1 MATPQDNYLV
11 PGRASFMGQ
20 VGNIGSN
27 NGLAGASN
35 NASVGGTANNGVQSS
50 NAATVAAFAVVK
62 TKTSPAGMGG
72 GSGGSEAPVA
82 QTASFPAQAQ
92 QAVGI
97 AKFNEEPAQ
106 FTAAGASPA
115 SLGNNVNFPSTN
127 GKSVVLPANDGF
139 NKAAN
144 TVTISN
150 TGAKNKAGITNTLF
164 NAGENDLTLAADNQN
179 VAADAIPAKNKAT
192 KASPLNVPLYTP
204 ANEPGGNG
212 PNYANAS
219 KLAGDR
225 SNSSLL
231 PNSNG

>member
-1 MATPQDNYLV
+1 MATPQDNYIV

-62 TKTSPAGMGG
+62 TNTSPAGMGG
-72 GSGGSEAPVA
+72 GSGGSEAPHT
-82 QTASFPAQAQ
+82 QTSAFPAQAQ

-115 SLGNNVNFPSTN
+115 SLGNNVDFPSTN

-150 TGAKNKAGITNTLF
+150 TGAKNQAGITNTLT
-164 NAGENDLTLAADNQN
+164 NDGENDLTLAQVDNFGQAKVN
-179 VAADAIPAKNKAT
+179 SNKKIDGAAQDGQLP
-192 KASPLNVPLYTP
+192 PLYTP

-219 KLAGDR
+219 KLAGNRDTSSQL
-225 SNSSLL
+225 SN
-231 PNSNG
+231 NS